1 MYRKMHTSIRCQC
14 VAARTSLPDTG
25 RWLALSVLLLA
36 IMMVALL
43 MTAPQASAAQ
53 DSTLTSVTATTDRL
67 PSDFADTLNAAGLTL
82 VGTETLS
89 GLGLV
94 IVELH
99 VATGQT
105 PDAVFGRLVA
115 AFPGHRFERFEDTL
129 DFETSAY

>member
-1 MYRKMHTSIRCQC
+1 MYRKMHTSIRSQC

-36 IMMVALL
+36 MMVALL

-67 PSDFADTLNAAGLTL
+67 PTRFADTLNAAGLTL

-99 VATGQT
+99 VTAGQT
-105 PDAVFGRLVA
+105 PDAVFGRLLA
-115 AFPGHRFERFEDTL
+115 AFPGHSFERFEDTL